1 MTKVF
6 REIIG
11 VVLCMMLLSGVAG
24 AEMTDY
30 KNPKYNFKNI
40 KSVLLFDMDMDQ
52 VNIENDIVAKNIQVN
67 YELKAGKYKLPLVEL
82 DKVLQKMSLASGK
95 DMNLLMAG
103 NQEEFDK
110 TFGEHVGDYVDAYVR
125 AKIVRYE
132 SERTYH
138 PAYTSDEI
146 RTRFVTDEDRDGNK
160 RQRPVEYVETVYH
173 GDYYSTEFYV
183 TIEFRAY
190 DAKTHEEIF
199 SRLDNRCY
207 YSETGASASEDSCK
221 DFFKDFAKL
230 IR

>member
-1 MTKVF
+1 MRKLF

-24 AEMTDY
+24 AEKTDY

-40 KSVLLFDMDMDQ
+40 KSVLLYDMDLDQ
-52 VNIENDIVAKNIQVN
+52 VNIENDIVAKNIQAN
-67 YELKAGKYKLPLVEL
+67 YELKAEKYKLPLVER
-82 DKVLQKMSLASGK
+82 DQVLRKMSLTLGQDMDLFLAS
-95 DMNLLMAG
+95 NP
-103 NQEEFDK
+103 EESEK
-110 TFGEHVGDYVDAYVR
+110 LFGEHVGDYVDAYVR
-125 AKIVRYE
+125 AKMVKYE

-146 RTRFVTDEDRDGNK
+146 KTKFVTDVDRDGNK

-173 GDYYSTEFYV
+173 RDYYSTEFYV
-183 TIEFRAY
+183 TTEFRVY

-199 SRLDNRCY
+199 SRLDKRCY
-207 YSETGASASEDSCK
+207 YSETGAEASEDSCK
-221 DFFKDFAKL
+221 EFFKDFAKL